1 MRSNIIKKENVEIK
15 AITVSIP
22 NKLEDEKIV
31 VTDNDINHILND
43 LKEKYNLLEIDLK
56 NLEKIIKK

>member
-1 MRSNIIKKENVEIK
+1 MKSNVIKKENVEIK
-15 AITVSIP
+15 AITVSVL
-22 NKLEDEKIV
+22 NKLEDEKVLI
-31 VTDNDINHILND
+31 TDNDINHMLND